1 MTNYLDC
8 FLYSIIGDTMKRV
21 ILIIFLFGLAC
32 IVIFN
37 NNVAEEERKVN
48 NLEKRGVF
56 VSYIDISKY
65 IKNSDVS
72 VSKMNI
78 VKMLDN
84 ICNLGFNMVILQVV
98 SFSDAIYK
106 SNIYPWSSIISSSE
120 GVYPGYD
127 VLGYFLEKAHEKD
140 ISVYVWINPYRVRTN
155 SNIDSISS
163 YNPAYK
169 YIGSD
174 TLYVNKGIYFNP
186 AKEEVEDLIVEG
198 VEELISNYKVDG
210 VLFDDYFYP
219 DRDVSIND
227 YEAYLEKNKNISFS
241 EYKLMIINRMIERV
255 HRVCSKHNILFGIS
269 PDGNI
274 DNNYSN
280 VCADVIT
287 WLSSDKY
294 VDFIIPQIY
303 YGFYNGNKP
312 FLETVT
318 EWNNLIKN
326 KNIDMY
332 VALAFYKVGL
342 VDNFAKGGKFEWEV
356 NDNIIMKE
364 ILMSRNL
371 KQYRGFVLFR
381 YGYLFDEK
389 LYSITTLKEIENMKK
404 FVK

>member
-1 MTNYLDC
+1 
-8 FLYSIIGDTMKRV
+8 MKRIV
-21 ILIIFLFGLAC
+21 LIIFLFGLVC

-37 NNVAEEERKVN
+37 NNVAEEEREVN

-127 VLGYFLEKAHEKD
+127 VLDYFLEKAHEKD
-140 ISVYVWINPYRVRTN
+140 ISVYVWVNPYRVRNTN
-155 SNIDSISS
+155 NIDSISS
-163 YNPAYK
+163 SNPAYK

-186 AKEEVEDLIVEG
+186 AKEEVEDLIVDG

-219 DRDVSIND
+219 DGDISIKE
-227 YEAYLEKNKNISFS
+227 YEEYLEKNKNISFS
-241 EYKLMIINRMIERV
+241 EYKLMIINKMVERV
-255 HRVCSKHNILFGIS
+255 HKVCREHNILFGIS

-274 DNNYSN
+274 DNNYNS
-280 VCADVIT
+280 VFADVIT
-287 WLSSDKY
+287 WMQSDKY

-303 YGFYNGNKP
+303 YGFYNESKP
-312 FLETVT
+312 FLRVIN
-318 EWNNLIKN
+318 EWNDLIKN
-326 KNIDMY
+326 DDIDMY

-342 VDNFAKGGKFEWEV
+342 VDTFAKGGKSEWEV

-364 ILMSRNL
+364 ILVSRNL
-371 KQYRGFVLFR
+371 KHYKGFVLFR

-389 LYSITTLKEIENMKK
+389 LYSITTLMEIENMKK
-404 FVK
+404 FIK

>member
-1 MTNYLDC
+1 
-8 FLYSIIGDTMKRV
+8 MKRIV
-21 ILIIFLFGLAC
+21 LIIFLFGLVC
-32 IVIFN
+32 IGIFN
-37 NNVAEEERKVN
+37 NKGVKDERGVKDM
-48 NLEKRGVF
+48 EKRGVF

-98 SFSDAIYK
+98 SFSDSIYN

-127 VLGYFLEKAHEKD
+127 VLDYFLEKAHEKD
-140 ISVYVWINPYRVRTN
+140 ISVYVWVNPYRVRNTN
-155 SNIDSISS
+155 NIDSISS
-163 YNPAYK
+163 SNPAYK

-186 AKEEVEDLIVEG
+186 AKEEVEDLIVDG

-219 DRDVSIND
+219 DGDISIKE
-227 YEAYLEKNKNISFS
+227 YEEYLEKNKNISFS
-241 EYKLMIINRMIERV
+241 EYKLMIINKMVERV
-255 HRVCSKHNILFGIS
+255 HKVCREHNILFGIS

-274 DNNYSN
+274 DNNYNS
-280 VCADVIT
+280 VFADVIT
-287 WLSSDKY
+287 WMQSDKY

-303 YGFYNGNKP
+303 YGFYNESKP
-312 FLETVT
+312 FLRVIN
-318 EWNNLIKN
+318 EWNDLIKN
-326 KNIDMY
+326 DDIDMY

-342 VDNFAKGGKFEWEV
+342 VDTFAKGGKSEWEV

-364 ILMSRNL
+364 ILVSRNL
-371 KQYRGFVLFR
+371 KHYKGFVLFR

-389 LYSITTLKEIENMKK
+389 LYSITTLMEIENMKK
-404 FVK
+404 FIK

>member
-21 ILIIFLFGLAC
+21 ILIIFLFGLVC

-186 AKEEVEDLIVEG
+186 AKQEVEDLIVEG

-227 YEAYLEKNKNISFS
+227 YETYLEKNKNISFS
-241 EYKLMIINRMIERV
+241 EYKLMIINRMIERRSEER
-255 HRVCSKHNILFGIS
+255 RVG
-269 PDGNI
+269 
-274 DNNYSN
+274 
-280 VCADVIT
+280 
-287 WLSSDKY
+287 
-294 VDFIIPQIY
+294 
-303 YGFYNGNKP
+303 
-312 FLETVT
+312 
-318 EWNNLIKN
+318 
-326 KNIDMY
+326 
-332 VALAFYKVGL
+332 KV
-342 VDNFAKGGKFEWEV
+342 
-356 NDNIIMKE
+356 
-364 ILMSRNL
+364 
-371 KQYRGFVLFR
+371 
-381 YGYLFDEK
+381 
-389 LYSITTLKEIENMKK
+389 
-404 FVK
+404 

>member
-37 NNVAEEERKVN
+37 NKGVKDERGVKDM
-48 NLEKRGVF
+48 EKRGVF

-98 SFSDAIYK
+98 SFSDSIYN
-106 SNIYPWSSIISSSE
+106 SNIYPWSSVISSSE
-120 GVYPGYD
+120 GIYPGYD
-127 VLGYFLEKAHEKD
+127 VLDYFLDKAHERG
-140 ISVYVWINPYRVRTN
+140 ISVYVWVNPYRVRNTN
-155 SNIDSISS
+155 NIDSISS
-163 YNPAYK
+163 SNPAYK

-174 TLYVNKGIYFNP
+174 ILYVSRGIYYNP
-186 AKEEVEDLIVEG
+186 ARSEVEDLIVDG

-219 DRDVSIND
+219 DGDISIKE
-227 YEAYLEKNKNISFS
+227 YEEYLEKNKNISFS
-241 EYKLMIINRMIERV
+241 EYKLMIINKMVERV
-255 HRVCSKHNILFGIS
+255 HKVCREHNILFGIS

-274 DNNYSN
+274 DNNYNS
-280 VCADVIT
+280 VFADVIT
-287 WLSSDKY
+287 WMQSDKY

-303 YGFYNGNKP
+303 YGFYNESKP
-312 FLETVT
+312 FLRVIN
-318 EWNNLIKN
+318 EWNDLIKN
-326 KNIDMY
+326 DDIDMY

-342 VDNFAKGGKFEWEV
+342 VDTFAKGGKSEWEV

-364 ILMSRNL
+364 ILVSRNL
-371 KQYRGFVLFR
+371 KHYKGFVLFR

-389 LYSITTLKEIENMKK
+389 LYSITTLMEIENMKK
-404 FVK
+404 FIK